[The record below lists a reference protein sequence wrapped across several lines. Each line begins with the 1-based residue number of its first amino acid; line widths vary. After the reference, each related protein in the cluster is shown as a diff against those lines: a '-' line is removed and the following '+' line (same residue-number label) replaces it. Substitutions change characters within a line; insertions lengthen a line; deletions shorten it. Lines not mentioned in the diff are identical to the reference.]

1 MSALQPILI
10 TGAAGHVGGR
20 LFQQLA
26 AEQPGRVRPAFR
38 QQVALPAWAKNQS
51 PIIGDLGNDAVRRA
65 ALAGV
70 STVVH
75 LATRGHSASQQPTI
89 DNLRSELSVT
99 CALARAAANQGAR
112 KFVFVSSIHVFGD
125 ALVGEVSDDTTPL
138 PSTDYGRSRLAIENE
153 LTAIGANTGMQ
164 VVIVRMTNTFG
175 VPTFPRQALWDL
187 VVHDLCRQAVLTN
200 QLILNTNGTGYRN
213 MLALTDAV
221 DALAEVVVRE
231 LPLGI
236 YLLAGSATYQL
247 RHIAEMVKAQAQLLY
262 AKSPTVEINAMDL
275 TQHAHFTLH
284 SRRLSEHGIAVGDHL
299 TDELSQLLHY
309 ARREFAR

>member
-1 MSALQPILI
+1 MSASQPILI

-26 AEQPGRVRPAFR
+26 AEHPGRVRPAFR
-38 QQVALPAWAKNQS
+38 QQVELPARAKGVS
-51 PIIGDLGNDAVRRA
+51 PVIGDLGDDAVRRA
-65 ALAGV
+65 ALSEVG
-70 STVVH
+70 TVVH
-75 LATRGHSASQQPTI
+75 LATRGHSASQLPTI

-99 CALARAAANQGAR
+99 CALASSAANQGAR

-153 LTAIGANTGMQ
+153 LTAIGTETGMQ

-175 VPTFPRQALWDL
+175 VPAFPRQALWDL

-213 MLALTDAV
+213 VLALSDAV
-221 DALAEVVVRE
+221 GALAQVVVRE
-231 LPLGI
+231 LPSGT

-247 RHIAEMVKAQAQLLY
+247 RNIAELVKAQAQLLY
-262 AKSPTVEINAMDL
+262 AKSPTVEINKMDS
-275 TQHAHFTLH
+275 TQHVHFTLH
-284 SRRLSEHGIAVGDHL
+284 SRRLSEHGIAVDDHL

-309 ARREFAR
+309 AHREFAK

>member
-1 MSALQPILI
+1 
-10 TGAAGHVGGR
+10 
-20 LFQQLA
+20 
-26 AEQPGRVRPAFR
+26 
-38 QQVALPAWAKNQS
+38 
-51 PIIGDLGNDAVRRA
+51 
-65 ALAGV
+65 
-70 STVVH
+70 
-75 LATRGHSASQQPTI
+75 
-89 DNLRSELSVT
+89 
-99 CALARAAANQGAR
+99 
-112 KFVFVSSIHVFGD
+112 
-125 ALVGEVSDDTTPL
+125 VSDDTTPL

-200 QLILNTNGTGYRN
+200 QLTLNTNGTGYRN

>member
-1 MSALQPILI
+1 
-10 TGAAGHVGGR
+10 
-20 LFQQLA
+20 
-26 AEQPGRVRPAFR
+26 
-38 QQVALPAWAKNQS
+38 VALPAWAKNQS
-51 PIIGDLGNDAVRRA
+51 PIVGDLGDDTVQRA

-99 CALARAAANQGAR
+99 CALARAAANQGVL

-153 LTAIGANTGMQ
+153 LTAIGTETGMQ
-164 VVIVRMTNTFG
+164 VAIVRMTNTFG
-175 VPTFPRQALWDL
+175 VPTFPRQALWNL

-221 DALAEVVVRE
+221 GALAQVVVRE
-231 LPLGI
+231 LPSGT

-262 AKSPTVEINAMDL
+262 AKSPTVEINKMDS
-275 TQHAHFTLH
+275 TQHVHFTLH
-284 SRRLSEHGIAVGDHL
+284 SRRLSEYGIAIGDHL

-309 ARREFAR
+309 ARREFAK

>member
-70 STVVH
+70 GTVVH

-153 LTAIGANTGMQ
+153 LTAIGADTRMQ
-164 VVIVRMTNTFG
+164 VVILRMTNTFG
-175 VPTFPRQALWDL
+175 VPAFPRQALWDL

-213 MLALTDAV
+213 MLALSDAIG
-221 DALAEVVVRE
+221 ALAQVVVRE
-231 LPLGI
+231 LPSGT

-247 RHIAEMVKAQAQLLY
+247 RHIAELVKAQAQLLY
-262 AKSPTVEINAMDL
+262 AKSPTVEINGMDT
-275 TQHAHFTLH
+275 TQHAHFKLH

-299 TDELSQLLHY
+299 ADELSQLLHY
-309 ARREFAR
+309 AQSEFAR

>member
-1 MSALQPILI
+1 MSASQPILI

-20 LFQQLA
+20 LFQQLVA
-26 AEQPGRVRPAFR
+26 DQPGRVRPAFR
-38 QQVALPAWAKNQS
+38 QQVALPAWAKGVS
-51 PIIGDLGNDAVRRA
+51 PIVGDLGDDAVRRA
-65 ALAGV
+65 ALSEVG
-70 STVVH
+70 TLVH

-99 CALARAAANQGAR
+99 CALARAAASQGALR
-112 KFVFVSSIHVFGD
+112 FVFVSSIHVFGD
-125 ALVGEVSDDTTPL
+125 ALVGEVSDSTTPL

-153 LTAIGANTGMQ
+153 LTAIGADTGMQ
-164 VVIVRMTNTFG
+164 VAIVRMTNTFG
-175 VPTFPRQALWDL
+175 VPAFPRQALWDL

-221 DALAEVVVRE
+221 CALAQVVVRE
-231 LPLGI
+231 LPSGT

-262 AKSPTVEINAMDL
+262 AKSPTVEINKMDS
-275 TQHAHFTLH
+275 TQHVHFTLH
-284 SRRLSEHGIAVGDHL
+284 SRRLSEHGIAIGDHL

-309 ARREFAR
+309 TQREFAR

>member
-1 MSALQPILI
+1 MSASRPILI

-26 AEQPGRVRPAFR
+26 AEHPGRVRPAFR
-38 QQVALPAWAKNQS
+38 QQVELPARAKGVS
-51 PIIGDLGNDAVRRA
+51 PVIGDLGDDAVRRA
-65 ALAGV
+65 ALSEVG
-70 STVVH
+70 TVVH

-99 CALARAAANQGAR
+99 CALARSAANQGAR

-153 LTAIGANTGMQ
+153 LTAIGTETGMQ

-175 VPTFPRQALWDL
+175 VPAFPRQALWDL

-200 QLILNTNGTGYRN
+200 RLILNTNGTGYRN
-213 MLALTDAV
+213 MLALSDAV

-231 LPLGI
+231 LPSGT

-247 RHIAEMVKAQAQLLY
+247 WHIAELVKAQAQMLY
-262 AKSPTVEINAMDL
+262 AKSPTVEINEMDT

-284 SRRLSEHGIAVGDHL
+284 SRRLTENGIALGDHL

-309 ARREFAR
+309 AQREFAK

>member
-1 MSALQPILI
+1 L
-10 TGAAGHVGGR
+10 
-20 LFQQLA
+20 
-26 AEQPGRVRPAFR
+26 
-38 QQVALPAWAKNQS
+38 
-51 PIIGDLGNDAVRRA
+51 GDDAVRLA

-70 STVVH
+70 GTVVH

-99 CALARAAANQGAR
+99 CALARAAANRGVQ

-125 ALVGEVSDDTTPL
+125 ALVGEVSDSTTPL

-153 LTAIGANTGMQ
+153 LTAIGTETGMQ

-175 VPTFPRQALWDL
+175 VPAFPRQALWDL

-221 DALAEVVVRE
+221 GALAQVVVRE
-231 LPLGI
+231 LPSGT

-262 AKSPTVEINAMDL
+262 AKSPTVEINEMDT
-275 TQHAHFTLH
+275 TQHVHFTLH
-284 SRRLSEHGIAVGDHL
+284 SRRLSEHGIDIGDHL

-309 ARREFAR
+309 TQREFAK

>member
-1 MSALQPILI
+1 MSASRPILI

-26 AEQPGRVRPAFR
+26 AEHPGRVRPAFR
-38 QQVALPAWAKNQS
+38 QQVELPARAKGVS
-51 PIIGDLGNDAVRRA
+51 PVIGDLGDDAVRRA
-65 ALAGV
+65 ALSKVG
-70 STVVH
+70 TVVH

-153 LTAIGANTGMQ
+153 LTAIGADTGMQ
-164 VVIVRMTNTFG
+164 VAIVRMTNTFG
-175 VPTFPRQALWDL
+175 VPAFPRQALWDL

-221 DALAEVVVRE
+221 GALAQVVVRE
-231 LPLGI
+231 LPSGT

-247 RHIAEMVKAQAQLLY
+247 RHIAELVKAQAHLLY
-262 AKSPTVEINAMDL
+262 AKSPTVEINKMDS
-275 TQHAHFTLH
+275 TQHVHFTLH
-284 SRRLSEHGIAVGDHL
+284 SRRLSELYA
-299 TDELSQLLHY
+299 TDVSW
-309 ARREFAR
+309 ASSCNR

>member
-1 MSALQPILI
+1 MSASRPILI

-26 AEQPGRVRPAFR
+26 AEHPGRVRPAFR
-38 QQVALPAWAKNQS
+38 QQVELPARAKGVS
-51 PIIGDLGNDAVRRA
+51 PVIGDLGDDAVRRA
-65 ALAGV
+65 ALSEVG
-70 STVVH
+70 TVVH

-99 CALARAAANQGAR
+99 CALARSAANQGAR

-153 LTAIGANTGMQ
+153 LTAIGTETGMQ

-175 VPTFPRQALWDL
+175 VPAFPRQALWDL

-200 QLILNTNGTGYRN
+200 RLILNTNGTGYRN
-213 MLALTDAV
+213 MLALSDAV

-231 LPLGI
+231 LPSGT

-247 RHIAEMVKAQAQLLY
+247 RHIAELVKAQAQMLY
-262 AKSPTVEINAMDL
+262 AKSPTVEINEMDT

-284 SRRLSEHGIAVGDHL
+284 SRRLTENGIALGDHL

-309 ARREFAR
+309 AQREFAK

>member
-1 MSALQPILI
+1 MSASRPILI

-26 AEQPGRVRPAFR
+26 AEHPGRVRPAFR
-38 QQVALPAWAKNQS
+38 QQVELPARAKGVS
-51 PIIGDLGNDAVRRA
+51 PVIGDLGDDAVRRA
-65 ALAGV
+65 ALSEVG
-70 STVVH
+70 TVVH

-99 CALARAAANQGAR
+99 CALARAAANQGVQ

-125 ALVGEVSDDTTPL
+125 ALVGEVSDSTTPL

-153 LTAIGANTGMQ
+153 LTAIGADTGMQ
-164 VVIVRMTNTFG
+164 VAIVRMTNTFG

-221 DALAEVVVRE
+221 GALAQVVVRE
-231 LPLGI
+231 LPSGT

-247 RHIAEMVKAQAQLLY
+247 RHIAELVKAQAQLLY
-262 AKSPTVEINAMDL
+262 AKSPTVEINEMDT
-275 TQHAHFTLH
+275 TQHVHFTLH
-284 SRRLSEHGIAVGDHL
+284 SRRLSEHGIAIGDHL

-309 ARREFAR
+309 TQREFAK

>member
-1 MSALQPILI
+1 MSASRPILI

-26 AEQPGRVRPAFR
+26 AEHPGRVRPAFR
-38 QQVALPAWAKNQS
+38 QQVELPARAKGVS
-51 PIIGDLGNDAVRRA
+51 PVIGDLGDDAVRRA
-65 ALAGV
+65 ALSEVG
-70 STVVH
+70 TVVH
-75 LATRGHSASQQPTI
+75 LATRGHSASQLPTI

-99 CALARAAANQGAR
+99 CALASSAANQGAR

-153 LTAIGANTGMQ
+153 LTAIGTETGMQ

-221 DALAEVVVRE
+221 GALAQVVVRE
-231 LPLGI
+231 LPSGT

-262 AKSPTVEINAMDL
+262 AKSPTVEINEMDT
-275 TQHAHFTLH
+275 TQHVHFTLH
-284 SRRLSEHGIAVGDHL
+284 SRRLTENGIAIGDHL

-309 ARREFAR
+309 TQREFAK

>member
-1 MSALQPILI
+1 MSALQPILV

-20 LFQQLA
+20 LFQQLV

-38 QQVALPAWAKNQS
+38 QQVELPAWAKNQS

-213 MLALTDAV
+213 MLALSDAV
-221 DALAEVVVRE
+221 GALAQVVVRE
-231 LPLGI
+231 LPSGT

-262 AKSPTVEINAMDL
+262 AKSPTVEINEMDT
-275 TQHAHFTLH
+275 TQHAHFMLH
-284 SRRLSEHGIAVGDHL
+284 SRRLSEYGIAVGDHL

>member
-1 MSALQPILI
+1 MSASRPILI

-26 AEQPGRVRPAFR
+26 AEHPGRVRPAFR
-38 QQVALPAWAKNQS
+38 QQVELPARAKGVS
-51 PIIGDLGNDAVRRA
+51 PVIGDLGDDAVRRA
-65 ALAGV
+65 ALSEVG
-70 STVVH
+70 TVVH

-99 CALARAAANQGAR
+99 CALARAAANRGVQ

-125 ALVGEVSDDTTPL
+125 ALVGEVSDSTTPL

-153 LTAIGANTGMQ
+153 LTAIGTETGMQ

-213 MLALTDAV
+213 MLALSDAV
-221 DALAEVVVRE
+221 DALAQVVVRE
-231 LPLGI
+231 LPSGT

-247 RHIAEMVKAQAQLLY
+247 RNIAELVKAQAQLLY
-262 AKSPTVEINAMDL
+262 AKSPTVEINEMDT
-275 TQHAHFTLH
+275 TQHVHFTLH
-284 SRRLSEHGIAVGDHL
+284 SRRLTENGIAIGDHL

-309 ARREFAR
+309 TQREFAK

>member
-1 MSALQPILI
+1 MSALQPILV

-20 LFQQLA
+20 LFQQLV

-38 QQVALPAWAKNQS
+38 QQMVLPAWAKNQS
-51 PIIGDLGNDAVRRA
+51 PIVGDLGDDAVRRA

-70 STVVH
+70 GTVVH

-99 CALARAAANQGAR
+99 CALARAAANRGVQ

-125 ALVGEVSDDTTPL
+125 ALVGEVSDSTTPL
-138 PSTDYGRSRLAIENE
+138 PTTDYGRSRLAIENE
-153 LTAIGANTGMQ
+153 LTAIGTETGMQ

-221 DALAEVVVRE
+221 GALAQVVVRE
-231 LPLGI
+231 LPSGT

-247 RHIAEMVKAQAQLLY
+247 RHIAELVKVQAQLLY
-262 AKSPTVEINAMDL
+262 AKSPTVEINEMDF

-284 SRRLSEHGIAVGDHL
+284 SRRLSEYGIAVGDHL

-309 ARREFAR
+309 AQSEFAR

>member
-1 MSALQPILI
+1 MSALQPILV

-20 LFQQLA
+20 LFQQLV

-38 QQVALPAWAKNQS
+38 QQVELPAWAKNQS

-99 CALARAAANQGAR
+99 CALARAAANRGVQ

-125 ALVGEVSDDTTPL
+125 ALVGEVSDSTTPL

-153 LTAIGANTGMQ
+153 LTAIGTETGMQ

-221 DALAEVVVRE
+221 GALAQVVVRE
-231 LPLGI
+231 LPSGT

-262 AKSPTVEINAMDL
+262 AKSPTVEINEMDF